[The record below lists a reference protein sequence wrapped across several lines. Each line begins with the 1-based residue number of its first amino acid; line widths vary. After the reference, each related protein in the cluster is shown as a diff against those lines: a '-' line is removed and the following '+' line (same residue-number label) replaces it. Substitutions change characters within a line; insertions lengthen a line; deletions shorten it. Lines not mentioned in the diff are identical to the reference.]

1 MMGRA
6 VSDDNAEQLI
16 QQRFREGRTRKVRP
30 FRVLAGFSL
39 QPQEFDMTIATHPFA
54 ALMNITARP
63 PTVFVRGEGSW
74 LWDDT
79 GKRYLDFIQG
89 WAVNCLGHSPPVIAE
104 ALAAQAKLLLNP
116 SPAFYNGPSLKLA
129 KALVDRSCFDQVFF
143 ANSGA
148 EANEGAIK
156 LARKYGALH
165 RNGAYEIITFEGA
178 FHGRTLATMSASGK
192 KAFEPLF
199 EPKVPG
205 FPKAQLNDL
214 ASVKRL
220 ISDKTIGVM
229 AEPIQGEAGVWSA
242 TDQFLR
248 ELRDLTKAYG
258 LLLIVDEIQTGM
270 GRTGKLFHYEHAGIE
285 PDIMTLGKGI
295 GGGVPLAALL
305 ATQAASCFEH
315 GDQGGTFNG
324 NPLMCAAGLAVLQQV
339 AGSDFLKSVV
349 DSGLHLESELQRIS
363 ARHGLGEVR
372 GRGLLLALDLKHPI
386 GASIVAQA
394 FENGVLLNAP
404 RPDALRFMPALNV
417 TRDEIAGMI
426 DGLDAILT
434 KMGTARRVA

>member
-1 MMGRA
+1 M
-6 VSDDNAEQLI
+6 S
-16 QQRFREGRTRKVRP
+16 
-30 FRVLAGFSL
+30 
-39 QPQEFDMTIATHPFA
+39 IATHPFD
-54 ALMNITARP
+54 ALMEITARP

-74 LWDDT
+74 LWDDS

-89 WAVNCLGHSPPVIAE
+89 WAVNCLGHSPPEIAD
-104 ALAAQAKLLLNP
+104 ALAEQAKLLLTP
-116 SPAFYNGPSLKLA
+116 SPAFYNAPSLKLA
-129 KALVDRSCFDQVFF
+129 KALTDHSCFDQVFF

-165 RNGAYEIITFEGA
+165 KNGAYEIITFEGG

-205 FPKAQLNDL
+205 FPKAKLNDL

-220 ISDKTIGVM
+220 ITDKTIGVM
-229 AEPIQGEAGVWSA
+229 LEPIQGEAGVWPA

-248 ELRDLTKAYG
+248 DLRTLTRAHG

-270 GRTGKLFHYEHAGIE
+270 GRTGKLFHYEHAEIE

-305 ATQAASCFEH
+305 ATEAASCFEH

-324 NPLMCAAGLAVLQQV
+324 NPLMCAAGLAVLERV
-339 AGSDFLKSVV
+339 AAPDFLKSTV
-349 DSGLHLESELQRIS
+349 DAGLFLASELQRLS

-386 GASIVAQA
+386 GVSIVAQA
-394 FENGVLLNAP
+394 FENGVLLNSP
-404 RPDALRFMPALNV
+404 QPDALRFMPALNV
-417 TRDEIAGMI
+417 TRDEIAAMI
-426 DGLDAILT
+426 ESLDAILT
-434 KMGTARRVA
+434 KMGAARRVA